1 MGLYTP
7 YWRGLCYPRPVWP
20 SRVWGALCVTGGRED
35 IVEGAVY
42 HGCHRDICGRRGT
55 YEECIHPKIY
65 RDKGAPERGL
75 GGSVLHGQPV
85 HRSVTGQTLSADHRP
100 LHLWSQTLSADHRSC
115 IYRSF
120 HSGGQTLSADHR
132 SCIYRSFHSGGQT
145 LSADHRPCIYRSFH
159 SGGQTLSANHRP
171 CIYRSFR
178 SGGQT
183 LSANGGSTHRSG
195 PPWNVV
201 FFGTD
206 DFALE
211 SLKIL
216 HRYSR
221 TEEALIERLEVVSL
235 PCLLP
240 KGFPVTNYA
249 DDHGIPV
256 HQWPDTGQCQKFD
269 VGVVASFGRLLSEDL
284 ILKFPYGILN
294 VHPSLLPRWRGPA
307 PVIHTVLN
315 GDEKTGVTIMQI
327 RPKRFDVGPIV
338 MQKTFPVPPM
348 CTSKELEAVLSKHG
362 AEMLLSVLKSLPHCL
377 SFTKEQ
383 PKEGVTF
390 APKISAALSCV
401 RWEEQTPEEILRL
414 ERAVGFAIPLQA
426 VWMGTP
432 IKLLGFTEV
441 PDPLIRSDFSRV
453 PGAIRYLSGPEI
465 LAVRCKDG
473 WVGIRTV
480 KLKRKLSAK
489 DFYNGYLHPWFTQNS
504 SLPMEECRFSTL
516 YVPEKPKAAK
526 RKPVS
531 VRNT

>member
-7 YWRGLCYPRPVWP
+7 YWRGLCYTRPVWP
-20 SRVWGALCVTGGRED
+20 SRVWGALYVTGGREGED
-35 IVEGAVY
+35 IVEGTVC
-42 HGCHRDICGRRGT
+42 HGCHRDLSRRRGT
-55 YEECIHPKIY
+55 YKECIYPKVY
-65 RDKGAPERGL
+65 KDKGGPQRGL
-75 GGSVLHGQPV
+75 GGSVLHG
-85 HRSVTGQTLSADHRP
+85 HRSVTG
-100 LHLWSQTLSADHRSC
+100 QTLSADHRSC

-132 SCIYRSFHSGGQT
+132 SFHSGGQTLSANHRSFHSGGQT
-145 LSADHRPCIYRSFH
+145 LSAD
-159 SGGQTLSANHRP
+159 GG
-171 CIYRSFR
+171 C
-178 SGGQT
+178 
-183 LSANGGSTHRSG
+183 THRSG

-216 HRYSR
+216 HRYSSR
-221 TEEALIERLEVVSL
+221 TEEALVERLEVVSL

-249 DDHGIPV
+249 DDQGLPV
-256 HQWPDTGQCQKFD
+256 HQWPDTGQCHKFD

-307 PVIHTVLN
+307 PIIHTVLN

-348 CTSKELEAVLSKHG
+348 CTSKELEAVLSKTWS
-362 AEMLLSVLKSLPHCL
+362 EMLLSVLKSLPHCL

-401 RWEEQTPEEILRL
+401 RWEEQTPEEIMRL
-414 ERAVGFAIPLQA
+414 ERAVGFAMPLQA

-453 PGAIRYLSGPEI
+453 PGAIRYLPGPEI
-465 LAVRCKDG
+465 LALRCKDG
-473 WVGIRTV
+473 WVGVRTV

>member
-7 YWRGLCYPRPVWP
+7 YWRGLCYTRLVRP
-20 SRVWGALCVTGGRED
+20 SRVWGASYVTGGRDGED
-35 IVEGAVY
+35 IVEGTVC
-42 HGCHRDICGRRGT
+42 HGCHQDMSRRRGT
-55 YEECIHPKIY
+55 YKECIYPKIY
-65 RDKGAPERGL
+65 RDKGGPERRV
-75 GGSVLHGQPV
+75 GGSVLHGHPV
-85 HRSVTGQTLSADHRP
+85 RRSVTLSANHRPLHLGSRTLSPDCKSLLSGGQTLSAN
-100 LHLWSQTLSADHRSC
+100 HRSC

-120 HSGGQTLSADHR
+120 HSGGQTLSAD
-132 SCIYRSFHSGGQT
+132 GGCT
-145 LSADHRPCIYRSFH
+145 R
-159 SGGQTLSANHRP
+159 
-171 CIYRSFR
+171 
-178 SGGQT
+178 
-183 LSANGGSTHRSG
+183 RSG

-221 TEEALIERLEVVSL
+221 TEEALVGRLEVVSL
-235 PCLLP
+235 PSSLP
-240 KGFPVTNYA
+240 KRFPVTNYA
-249 DDHGIPV
+249 DDQGLPV
-256 HQWPDTGQCQKFD
+256 HPWPDTGQCDEFD

-307 PVIHTVLN
+307 PIIHTVLN

-327 RPKRFDVGPIV
+327 RPKRFDVGPVV

-362 AEMLLSVLKSLPHCL
+362 AEMLLSVLKNLPHCL

-414 ERAVGFAIPLQA
+414 ERAVGFAIQLQA
-426 VWMGTP
+426 AWMGTP
-432 IKLLGFTEV
+432 IKLISFTEV
-441 PDPLIRSDFSRV
+441 PGPLIRSDFPRL
-453 PGAIRYLSGPEI
+453 PGAIRYLPGPEM

-473 WVGIRTV
+473 WVGVRTV

-516 YVPEKPKAAK
+516 YVPEKPKTKAK
-526 RKPVS
+526 QKPVT
-531 VRNT
+531 VRNM